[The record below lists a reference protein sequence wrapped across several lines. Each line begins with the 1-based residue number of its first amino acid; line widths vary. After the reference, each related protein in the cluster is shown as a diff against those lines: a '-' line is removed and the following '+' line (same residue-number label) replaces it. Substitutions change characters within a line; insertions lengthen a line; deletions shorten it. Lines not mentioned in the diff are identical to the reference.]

1 MTCRGWND
9 GHSRNCENYWIIRRN
24 IDAKTP
30 EDLDKAYHK
39 DRSLFQC
46 NFSGDVKKVYDG
58 FNVNP
63 FEKIN
68 LVNISNTSKSYDDKQ
83 ESH

>member
-1 MTCRGWND
+1 MDIPEIAR
-9 GHSRNCENYWIIRRN
+9 IIKSLEEN
-24 IDAKTP
+24 IDAKTA
-30 EDLDKAYHK
+30 EDLHKAHHK

-63 FEKIN
+63 FEEMN

>member
-1 MTCRGWND
+1 MDIPEIAR
-9 GHSRNCENYWIIRRN
+9 IIESLEEN
-24 IDAKTP
+24 IDEQTP
-30 EDLDKAYHK
+30 EDLDKAHHK

-63 FEKIN
+63 FE
-68 LVNISNTSKSYDDKQ
+68 
-83 ESH
+83 

>member
-1 MTCRGWND
+1 MHD
-9 GHSRNCENYWIIRRN
+9 GHSRNCENYESLEEN
-24 IDAKTP
+24 IDAKTA
-30 EDLDKAYHK
+30 EDLDKAHHK
-39 DRSLFQC
+39 GRSLFQC
-46 NFSGDVKKVYDG
+46 NFSDFKKVYDR

-63 FEKIN
+63 FEEMN